1 MVNHSAAGLDATFA
15 ALADPTRRAI
25 LARLAEEPDA
35 SVGELARPFAM
46 SAPAISKHL
55 AVLEGAGLLA
65 RRREGRIHHCRLV
78 AAPMQTANDWIAR
91 YRQFWE
97 GRLDSLERYLE
108 GSEPKQEGS
117 RWKQTRPGSR
127 SRASSRARGTKS
139 SGRGRTPSA

>member
-1 MVNHSAAGLDATFA
+1 MVNHSAAALDATFA

-25 LARLAEEPDA
+25 LARLAQEPDA
-35 SVGELARPFAM
+35 SVGEIARPFAM

-55 AVLEGAGLLA
+55 AVLEAAGLLA
-65 RRREGRIHHCRLV
+65 RRRDGRVHHCRLV

-108 GSEPKQEGS
+108 RSEPKQEDS
-117 RWKQTRPGSR
+117 RWTQTRQSSP
-127 SRASSRARGTKS
+127 SRASSKARRRTS
-139 SGRGRTPSA
+139 SGRGRNPS